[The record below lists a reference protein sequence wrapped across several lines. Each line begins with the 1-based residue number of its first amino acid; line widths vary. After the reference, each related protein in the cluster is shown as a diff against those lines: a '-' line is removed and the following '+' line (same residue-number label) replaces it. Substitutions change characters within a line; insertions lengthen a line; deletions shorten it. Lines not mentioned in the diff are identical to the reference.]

1 MAQPSFAEAVAD
13 DLEAIRARAP
23 LVHNITNFVVMNLT
37 ANMLLALG
45 ASPVMAHAPEEVE
58 EMVGLADAL
67 VLNIGTLGAEWV
79 DSMELAAR
87 AARAR
92 PIPIVLDPVGAGATR
107 YRTETCQ
114 RLMKAAPPTIVR
126 GNASEILVLDGAIGA
141 TRGVDST
148 AGSDTAW
155 EAAGRLARRFG
166 GTVCVSGP
174 ADVIRGRRTDDGF
187 RVLNGDPLMTRVTGL
202 GCSATAIVAAFAA
215 VNPDPVFAAVHGMTV
230 LGIAGELARQQS
242 KGPGSFAVA
251 LIDALAGLDRPAIM
265 ERARICHVPPTASV

>member
-13 DLEAIRARAP
+13 DLEAIRAREP

-79 DSMELAAR
+79 GSMELAAR

-114 RLMKAAPPTIVR
+114 RLMAAPPTIVR
-126 GNASEILVLDGAIGA
+126 GNASEILALDGTIGA
-141 TRGVDST
+141 TKGVDST

-155 EAAGRLARRFG
+155 EAAGRLARRFS

-174 ADVIRGRRTDDGF
+174 ADVIRGGRTDDGF
-187 RVLNGDPLMTRVTGL
+187 RVLNGVPLMTRVTGL

-215 VNPDPVFAAVHGMTV
+215 VNPDPVLAAVHGMTV

-251 LIDALAGLDRPAIM
+251 LIDALAGLDKPAIM
-265 ERARICHVPPTASV
+265 ERARIYHVPPTASV